1 MPPNR
6 EAQRR
11 RVERLARSE
20 PLNAGRE
27 TILSS
32 SASQMLL
39 EQGRSRRAARVGRT
53 TDDDPNPRTPP
64 IPGRQ
69 RVGDAAVHDA
79 RARGRSP
86 RRRRPSFEP
95 GAIAG
100 WVRVVDADP
109 CYRCQQWDDGKL
121 RPLDARMKA
130 HPNCTCTIRLVFGS
144 EAHSYDSSSE
154 REPVARRPD
163 PAV

>member
-1 MPPNR
+1 MPNR

-27 TILSS
+27 TILTS
-32 SASQMLL
+32 SAAQMLL

-130 HPNCTCTIRLVFGS
+130 HPNCTCTVRLVFGS
-144 EAHSYDSSSE
+144 EANSYDYSSE

-163 PAV
+163 PAA

>member
-1 MPPNR
+1 MPNR

-27 TILSS
+27 TVLSS
-32 SASQMLL
+32 SAAQMLI
-39 EQGRSRRAARVGRT
+39 ETGRARLAARE
-53 TDDDPNPRTPP
+53 TDDDRNRRTPTTTAA
-64 IPGRQ
+64 Q
-69 RVGDAAVHDA
+69 RVGETSAPVA
-79 RARGRSP
+79 RARRPAPG
-86 RRRRPSFEP
+86 RRRPMVGP
-95 GAIAG
+95 NTIAG

-121 RPLDARMKA
+121 RPLDARMKS
-130 HPNCTCTIRLVFGS
+130 HPNCTCTVRLVFGS
-144 EAHSYDSSSE
+144 EANSSYDYTDQ
-154 REPVARRPD
+154 REPTTRRPD